1 MSAVK
6 ELERR
11 LADREADITRRN
23 DVIAYLEREL
33 DERDAVIRHLR
44 NEIDKFR
51 QVVRPITQH
60 MVTHLNLQGNGEA
73 EEWEPARRLRTK
85 RQAISAEPIVADL
98 KINKIAKTAKW
109 VPPPLTTAG
118 PPAHTVRVQI
128 TMTLPDI
135 MSELF
140 QRLNIGSTYTYIF
153 K

>member
-118 PPAHTVRVQI
+118 PPALTVRVQI

-140 QRLNIGSTYTYIF
+140 QGLNIGSTYTYIF

>member
-98 KINKIAKTAKW
+98 KINKIAKTAK
-109 VPPPLTTAG
+109 
-118 PPAHTVRVQI
+118 
-128 TMTLPDI
+128 
-135 MSELF
+135 
-140 QRLNIGSTYTYIF
+140 
-153 K
+153 